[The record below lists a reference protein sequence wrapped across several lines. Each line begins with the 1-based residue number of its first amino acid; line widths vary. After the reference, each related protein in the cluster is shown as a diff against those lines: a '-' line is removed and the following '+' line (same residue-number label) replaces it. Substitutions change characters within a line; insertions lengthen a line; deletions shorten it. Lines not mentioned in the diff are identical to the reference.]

1 MNQVDTDNIEPMS
14 HPLNLKQYLR
24 DDEVTENNK
33 RDLFQENNENTADGY
48 YKVPKIID

>member
-1 MNQVDTDNIEPMS
+1 MNQYKTDNIEPMS
-14 HPLNLKQYLR
+14 HTLNLKQYLR

-33 RDLFQENNENTADGY
+33 RDLFQDNNNTADGY